1 MMKQLKIDNIS
12 LSDFGIKEMSLGE
25 NYDEI
30 NIVSDG
36 SIRISDLERYNE
48 TRITIKKWEKL
59 CVSKYITKDPS
70 TDGYYVKI
78 DWMNSMETFD
88 CIQEILLN
96 EETTLVLN
104 GFSKESDGWLT
115 YKFFEFEYEIT
126 IASK

>member
-1 MMKQLKIDNIS
+1 MMKPLKIDNIS

-36 SIRISDLERYNE
+36 SIRISDLEKYNE
-48 TRITIKKWEKL
+48 TRITIKKWKKL
-59 CVSKYITKDPS
+59 SVSKYITKNPS
-70 TDGYYVKI
+70 TDGYYLKI
-78 DWMNSMETFD
+78 DWINSIETFD
-88 CIQEILLN
+88 CIQEILLK

-115 YKFFEFEYEIT
+115 YEFFEFEYEIT
-126 IASK
+126 IVSK